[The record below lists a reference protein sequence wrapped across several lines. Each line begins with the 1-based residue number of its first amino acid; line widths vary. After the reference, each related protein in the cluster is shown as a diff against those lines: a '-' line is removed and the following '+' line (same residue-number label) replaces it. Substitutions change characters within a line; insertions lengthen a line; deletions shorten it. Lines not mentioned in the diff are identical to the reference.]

1 MAHLCSLR
9 WIPSTRTSATSGVGH
24 DAPVF
29 TGDLL
34 AFQTGAA
41 SPLLPFAMCRA
52 FPGSDY
58 YGSSAPPGAT
68 SGRCA

>member
-1 MAHLCSLR
+1 LR
-9 WIPSTRTSATSGVGH
+9 WIPSTRSSAVSGVGH
-24 DAPVF
+24 GAPVF

-41 SPLLPFAMCRA
+41 SPLLAFAMCRA
-52 FPGSDY
+52 FPSSDY
-58 YGSSAPPGAT
+58 YASSAPPGAM